1 MDVWVP
7 KHVVRA
13 ALMLTEEKTLTA
25 AILHL
30 IGAEEKTCQNERC
43 GAMFVLQEG
52 RSKHKQFRADAIYC
66 SAKCARAQAQ
76 REYRR
81 RQARS

>member
-1 MDVWVP
+1 MP
-7 KHVVRA
+7 KHVLRA
-13 ALMLTEEKTLTA
+13 ALLVTEKRTLTE

-30 IGAEEKTCQNERC
+30 IGAEEKECKNERC

-52 RSKHKQFRADAIYC
+52 RSEHKQFRADAIYC

-81 RQARS
+81 RQT